1 MRKDTLSHLE
11 TYPTSLWNHLQ
22 TMNHCQKTLFVL
34 DVAVN
39 FFAKKR
45 KMAVVHLYHD
55 FGCLKA
61 FNSSDVFQGLR
72 LLLDILPATGANPQ
86 LGGCKRIGFPGAKE
100 TQGFSSLRTASLSTT
115 PGICSVW
122 AHKMCLYLL
131 VIKSDVWQICLYNNL
146 LI

>member
-1 MRKDTLSHLE
+1 MSLS
-11 TYPTSLWNHLQ
+11 TFLQ
-22 TMNHCQKTLFVL
+22 
-34 DVAVN
+34 
-39 FFAKKR
+39 KKR

-86 LGGCKRIGFPGAKE
+86 LGGCERIGFPGAKE
-100 TQGFSSLRTASLSTT
+100 TQGFSSLKTASLSTT